1 MSCFSLVRNSSLLLL
16 LGALWGR
23 AAPAQAQRLGP
34 PALARWQRRA
44 IDSLVREQMRQQ
56 HMAGL
61 SLGIIVQGRV
71 VLTKGYG
78 LANVEQHVRASP
90 QSVYKLGSVSKQMV
104 AAAIMLLVQEQ
115 KLRLTD
121 TLPRFFKGA
130 PSAWQHITVRQL
142 LNHTS
147 GLPRDS
153 PVLDNMKPQPDSVL
167 IQGAYSRPLLFAPG
181 TAWRYCNLG
190 YFMLADIIR
199 QLTGQ
204 SFASFMQE
212 QVFAPYHLRHT
223 RTTSVAALVPYRAA
237 GYKYTPGEGF
247 LNAPDYL
254 ALRPSGAFLS
264 SVNDLLRWEL
274 LIQQHQLLRQESWAQ
289 MWRDT
294 VRTTSSPQ
302 APCEYYGYG
311 WDVGTSHQQL
321 VVHHDGT
328 LPGFTS
334 SYFRF
339 PGSKTAIIV
348 LTNADNA
355 YPRTVALRLADLL
368 FQQPRAVPKGRKGSK
383 KSRAMQ
389 E

>member
-1 MSCFSLVRNSSLLLL
+1 
-16 LGALWGR
+16 
-23 AAPAQAQRLGP
+23 
-34 PALARWQRRA
+34 
-44 IDSLVREQMRQQ
+44 MRQQ

-78 LANVEQHVRASP
+78 LANVEQRVRASP
-90 QSVYKLGSVSKQMV
+90 QSVYKLGSVSKHMV
-104 AAAIMLLVQEQ
+104 AAAIMLLVQQ
-115 KLRLTD
+115 QLRLTD
-121 TLPRFFKGA
+121 SLPRFFKGA
-130 PSAWQHITVRQL
+130 PPAWQHITVRHL

-153 PVLDNMKPQPDSVL
+153 PVLDNLKPQPDSVL
-167 IQGAYSRPLLFAPG
+167 IQGAYPRPLLFAPG

-212 QVFAPYHLRHT
+212 QVFAKYHLSHT
-223 RTTSVAALVPYRAA
+223 RTTSFAALVPHRAA
-237 GYKYTPGEGF
+237 GYQYTLGERL

-264 SVNDLLRWEL
+264 SVDDILRWEL
-274 LIQQHQLLRQESWAQ
+274 LIQQHQLLRPDNWAQ

-294 VRTTSSPQ
+294 VRTTNAPQ
-302 APCEYYGYG
+302 ASREYYGYG
-311 WDVGTSHQQL
+311 WDVGTYHQRL

-339 PGSKTAIIV
+339 PGSKTALVV

-355 YPRTVALRLADLL
+355 YPRTVALRLADIL
-368 FQQPRAVPKGRKGSK
+368 FQQPPAVPKGRKVRK
-383 KSRAMQ
+383 ESRATHA
-389 E
+389 